1 MFSRSSSTRWAAAL
15 APSHSSL
22 RAIPANN
29 RYRTAPLT
37 PRIDVP
43 WMVGSHDRALPREAR
58 VAPRDPGHVPRG
70 PRHTIRAEDSQPRYP
85 ERVAAGQDLHA
96 ELFTRRRDLPAALLT
111 GGEAHRHGQVLPDA
125 NLSKVRAG
133 S

>member
-1 MFSRSSSTRWAAAL
+1 
-15 APSHSSL
+15 
-22 RAIPANN
+22 
-29 RYRTAPLT
+29 
-37 PRIDVP
+37 
-43 WMVGSHDRALPREAR
+43 MVGSHDRALPREAR